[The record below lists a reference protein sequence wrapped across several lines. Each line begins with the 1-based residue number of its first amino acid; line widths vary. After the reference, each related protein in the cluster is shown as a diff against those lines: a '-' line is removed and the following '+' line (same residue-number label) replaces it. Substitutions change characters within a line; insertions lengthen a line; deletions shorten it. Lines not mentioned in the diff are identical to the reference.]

1 MSTPQAP
8 RSNGPPVRSRPS
20 TQVFAVAGRDVF
32 REAFRG
38 FKADRGPDL
47 AGSLA
52 FATILAAVPL
62 LATFSLF
69 AATFFR
75 NNVDE
80 IYSVLN
86 VALPYQAAR
95 LTENLRTFVDDS
107 LAISGIGLAVLVL
120 ASLRLAFEVEAIFNA
135 VWGAPRRRRLF
146 GRIAIY
152 TLSLV
157 AFALF
162 VGGLSLVYEVLSRVP
177 ILSILLDS
185 PAAELLL
192 PIVAQFAG
200 LSIAYR
206 YLPNARVR
214 WASAFSGAGFATLL
228 LQLLRLFFG
237 FYVDALSKMN
247 LITGTLTLLM
257 LTLLSIF
264 LVWMIVLF
272 GVELTH
278 VLETGRVRVGL
289 PVRGASGTVETAVR
303 MLIALARGES
313 MNEAE
318 LAERVGVPR
327 EQAEQQLTALS
338 KAGLVEGDRI
348 TGHRL
353 TRRASQITVA
363 QVVEAVSPELY
374 AIAGGTDEVTKALRH
389 AFARLAFERRFLLDI
404 TIAELRAV

>member
-1 MSTPQAP
+1 MSAPQGPRPKTPA
-8 RSNGPPVRSRPS
+8 VRARPS

-38 FKADRGPDL
+38 FKADRGSDL
-47 AGSLA
+47 AASLA
-52 FATILAAVPL
+52 FSTILAAVPL

-69 AATFFR
+69 AAAFFR
-75 NNVDE
+75 ENVDE
-80 IYSVLN
+80 IFSILN

-95 LTENLRTFVDDS
+95 LTENLRAFVEAS
-107 LAISGIGLAVLVL
+107 LAITGIGLAVLVV

-146 GRIAIY
+146 ARIAIY
-152 TLSLV
+152 TIALV

-162 VGGLSLVYEVLSRVP
+162 VGGLSLVYEVLSKIP
-177 ILSILLDS
+177 LLSILLDS

-192 PIVAQFAG
+192 PIVAQFTA
-200 LSIAYR
+200 LSMAYR
-206 YLPNARVR
+206 YFPNARVR
-214 WASAFSGAGFATLL
+214 WFSAFAGAGFATLL

-237 FYVDALSKMN
+237 FYVNALSDMN

-257 LTLLSIF
+257 LTLLSVF

-278 VLETGRVRVGL
+278 VLETGKVRVGFAA
-289 PVRGASGTVETAVR
+289 RGGSGTVETAVR
-303 MLIALARGES
+303 MLVALARGES
-313 MNEAE
+313 LSAGE
-318 LAERVGVPR
+318 LAESAAVAR
-327 EQAEQQLTALS
+327 EPADRLLAALAG
-338 KAGLVEGDRI
+338 AGLVEGDPD
-348 TGHRL
+348 TGYRL
-353 TRRASQITVA
+353 ARRASQITVA
-363 QVVEAVSPELY
+363 QTVEAVSPELY
-374 AIAGGTDEVTKALRH
+374 AVAGGTDEIAATLRH

>member
-1 MSTPQAP
+1 MSEPQKP
-8 RSNGPPVRSRPS
+8 RVNGPTPRARSS

-38 FKADRGPDL
+38 FKADRGADL

-75 NNVDE
+75 KNVDE
-80 IYSVLN
+80 IFSVLN

-95 LTENLRTFVDDS
+95 LTENLRAFVEDS
-107 LAISGIGLAVLVL
+107 LAITGIGLVALVV

-146 GRIAIY
+146 TRIAIY
-152 TLSLV
+152 TLALI

-162 VGGLSLVYEVLSRVP
+162 VGGLSLVYEVLSRAP
-177 ILSILLDS
+177 ILSVFLDS

-192 PIVAQFAG
+192 PIVAQFSA

-214 WASAFSGAGFATLL
+214 WVSAFSGAGFATLL

-237 FYVDALSKMN
+237 YYVDALSKMN
-247 LITGTLTLLM
+247 LITGTLALLM
-257 LTLLSIF
+257 LTLLSVF
-264 LVWMIVLF
+264 FVWMIVLF

-278 VLETGRVRVGL
+278 VLETGKVRVGFS
-289 PVRGASGTVETAVR
+289 PRGMGTAETAVR
-303 MLIALARGES
+303 LLIALARGES
-313 MNEAE
+313 LTEGE
-318 LAERVGVPR
+318 LAERVGVSR
-327 EQAEQQLTALS
+327 EQAERILHSLS
-338 KAGLVEGDRI
+338 AAGLVESDAV
-348 TGHRL
+348 TGYRL

-363 QVVEAVSPELY
+363 QTVEAVAPDLFTPSGEND
-374 AIAGGTDEVTKALRH
+374 AVANTLRH
-389 AFARLAFERRFLLDI
+389 AFGRLAFERRFLLDI
-404 TIAELRAV
+404 TIAELRAG

>member
-1 MSTPQAP
+1 
-8 RSNGPPVRSRPS
+8 
-20 TQVFAVAGRDVF
+20 VFAVAGRDVF

-38 FKADRGPDL
+38 FMADRGADL

-52 FATILAAVPL
+52 FSTILAAVPL

-75 NNVDE
+75 QNVDE
-80 IYSVLN
+80 IFSVLN

-95 LTENLRTFVDDS
+95 LTENLRTFVEDS
-107 LAISGIGLAVLVL
+107 LAISGIGLIALVV
-120 ASLRLAFEVEAIFNA
+120 ASLRLDFEVEAIFNA
-135 VWGAPRRRRLF
+135 VWGSPRRRHLLT
-146 GRIAIY
+146 RIAIY
-152 TLSLV
+152 TLSLF

-162 VGGLSLVYEVLSRVP
+162 VGGLSLVYEVLSRIP
-177 ILSILLDS
+177 LLSILMDS

-192 PIVAQFAG
+192 PVVAQFSG

-214 WASAFSGAGFATLL
+214 WASAFSGAGFVTLL

-237 FYVDALSKMN
+237 LYVDGLSRMN
-247 LITGTLTLLM
+247 LITGTLALVM
-257 LTLLSIF
+257 LTLLSVY

-278 VLETGRVRVGL
+278 VLETGKVRLGV
-289 PVRGASGTVETAVR
+289 VARGGGSGTVETAVR
-303 MLIALARGES
+303 ILIALARGES
-313 MNEAE
+313 LNDAE
-318 LAERVGVPR
+318 LAEQAGVAR
-327 EQAEQQLTALS
+327 EPTERLVAALTA
-338 KAGLVEGDRI
+338 AGLVEGDGAS
-348 TGHRL
+348 GHRL
-353 TRRASQITVA
+353 ARRANQITVA
-363 QVVEAVSPELY
+363 HTVEAVSPELY
-374 AIAGGTDEVTKALRH
+374 LVAGGTDEVATTLRH

>member
-1 MSTPQAP
+1 MSGPPTPRVNGAP
-8 RSNGPPVRSRPS
+8 RARPS
-20 TQVFAVAGRDVF
+20 TQVFAIAGRDVF

-38 FKADRGPDL
+38 FMADRGADL

-52 FATILAAVPL
+52 FSTILAAVPL

-75 NNVDE
+75 KNVDE
-80 IYSVLN
+80 IFSVLN

-95 LTENLRTFVDDS
+95 LTENLRTFVEDS
-107 LAISGIGLAVLVL
+107 LAITGIGLIVLVV

-135 VWGAPRRRRLF
+135 VWGAPRRRHLLT
-146 GRIAIY
+146 RIAIY
-152 TLSLV
+152 TLALF

-162 VGGLSLVYEVLSRVP
+162 VGGLSLVYEVLSRIP
-177 ILSILLDS
+177 LLSILMDS

-192 PIVAQFAG
+192 PVVAQFSG

-214 WASAFSGAGFATLL
+214 WSSAFSGAGFVTLL

-237 FYVDALSKMN
+237 LYVDGLSKMN
-247 LITGTLTLLM
+247 LITGTLALVM
-257 LTLLSIF
+257 LTLLSVY

-278 VLETGRVRVGL
+278 VLETGRVRLGVAA
-289 PVRGASGTVETAVR
+289 RGGTGTVETAVR
-303 MLIALARGES
+303 ILIALARGES
-313 MNEAE
+313 LNDAE
-318 LAERVGVPR
+318 LAEQAGVAR
-327 EQAEQQLTALS
+327 EPAERLVAALTA
-338 KAGLVEGDRI
+338 AGLVEGDGA

-353 TRRASQITVA
+353 ARRANQITVA
-363 QVVEAVSPELY
+363 HTVEAVSPELY
-374 AIAGGTDEVTKALRH
+374 LVAGGTDEVATTLRH